1 VRKNVDRL
9 EPVCNTVSMTTTFTN
24 SFHNTKITVRLPF
37 EVEGYESQF
46 DLLNRLFQISESDN
60 DFFGATKEA
69 RNAYNQYK
77 RIKNKLCGIKDCT
90 CGTVRG

>member
-1 VRKNVDRL
+1 MRKIVDRL
-9 EPVCNTVSMTTTFTN
+9 QTVCDAVSMTTTFTN

-37 EVEGYESQF
+37 EVEEHESQS
-46 DLLNRLFQISESDN
+46 DLLNRLFQISESHN

-77 RIKNKLCGIKDCT
+77 RIKNKLCGTNNCS
-90 CGTVRG
+90 CGVVR